1 MAVSAGGEE
10 NENENENGCAFIFR
24 ELETQNSS
32 QGILRKKMGAEC
44 HSIEEKIDFKQLFD
58 LVDTVAVVYPIYGSC
73 VPRIMREFVALY
85 MEEFQKKKL
94 IIFCT
99 QMVFSGDGAKGF
111 CEADT

>member
-1 MAVSAGGEE
+1 MRMRMVVLYFSGTG
-10 NENENENGCAFIFR
+10 NSKFIARHFA
-24 ELETQNSS
+24 
-32 QGILRKKMGAEC
+32 KKMGAEC

-94 IIFCT
+94 IILLMLLWIAVILHRNIKRNFLI
-99 QMVFSGDGAKGF
+99 
-111 CEADT
+111 